1 MLLPHS
7 SLIAHD
13 NRAVRGA
20 LFFFGFLFVFEFF
33 RPHEVLQENRGI
45 KIFVMG
51 PWFADRVPDEGAVRG
66 SSPSKGIFVF

>member
-1 MLLPHS
+1 MTTVRYGVLS
-7 SLIAHD
+7 S
-13 NRAVRGA
+13 
-20 LFFFGFLFVFEFF
+20 FLAFCLSLNSFT
-33 RPHEVLQENRGI
+33 PHEVLQEDRGI